1 MASTNDFGKDK
12 HQIQLYFCEI
22 RTRSIFLGP
31 AETVTGSVRWP
42 AGGRVSDWLTSHRG
56 LRTRVWTT
64 AKRQIVTRL
73 CVADH
78 WLFIT
83 LFRRPRHK
91 RLLNEPV
98 HAATGLSGRTWTS
111 LNRAGDVHYPAGG
124 DDRYYAS
131 LVIAPNSIWAVKSDS
146 PLGRRLPG
154 LITAGGETGVTG
166 MQTRR
171 PVPGAPGAVF
181 IDNSP
186 VVAYAENRPSDRP
199 AVPAAV
205 GCGRCFSACP
215 SLR

>member
-1 MASTNDFGKDK
+1 MYFCTENCIILSTGLTKNDSDHVASTNDFGKDK

-111 LNRAGDVHYPAGG
+111 LNRAGDVHY
-124 DDRYYAS
+124 
-131 LVIAPNSIWAVKSDS
+131 
-146 PLGRRLPG
+146 
-154 LITAGGETGVTG
+154 
-166 MQTRR
+166 R
-171 PVPGAPGAVF
+171 PVAPIGIMRLSSSRPTQFEPLSRTAHLVAVCR
-181 IDNSP
+181 D
-186 VVAYAENRPSDRP
+186 
-199 AVPAAV
+199 
-205 GCGRCFSACP
+205 
-215 SLR
+215 L